1 MAEEE
6 IREDQNTD
14 AHKQFILEKMDE
26 MVEGLG
32 PGYGEALM
40 GELVGRMEKTV
51 AHFHDEVSEMLESLK
66 TSSEEREQ
74 KLKKLVDAEAAGEE
88 PSATPT
94 AAEEAG
100 AEDSSGEEQEMSE
113 WEKRIEAKAESKD
126 DASAKG
132 DAPAAEPKSE
142 KKEEPKKKKKGLF
155 GRKKKK

>member
-88 PSATPT
+88 PSAAP
-94 AAEEAG
+94 ASAEEVG
-100 AEDSSGEEQEMSE
+100 TEDSSEAEQEMSE
-113 WEKRIEAKAESKD
+113 WEKRIEAKAEG
-126 DASAKG
+126 KG
-132 DAPAAEPKSE
+132 EAPAAEPKSE
-142 KKEEPKKKKKGLF
+142 KKEEPKKKKKKGLF
-155 GRKKKK
+155 GKKKK

>member
-88 PSATPT
+88 PST
-94 AAEEAG
+94 
-100 AEDSSGEEQEMSE
+100 
-113 WEKRIEAKAESKD
+113 
-126 DASAKG
+126 
-132 DAPAAEPKSE
+132 APAPAE
-142 KKEEPKKKKKGLF
+142 
-155 GRKKKK
+155 

>member
-6 IREDQNTD
+6 TREEQNTD

-51 AHFHDEVSEMLESLK
+51 AHFHDEVSEMLEARKS
-66 TSSEEREQ
+66 SSEEQEQ
-74 KLKKLVDAEAAGEE
+74 KLKKLVEAEAAGVE
-88 PSATPT
+88 PLTASEPT
-94 AAEEAG
+94 EEAG
-100 AEDSSGEEQEMSE
+100 AEEPSEAEQEMSE
-113 WEKRIEAKAESKD
+113 WEKRIEAKASG
-126 DASAKG
+126 KG
-132 DAPAAEPKSE
+132 EEPAAAPKSE